1 MTPELVLHQQI
12 RGWRATLVLL
22 VAVASFVSSPL
33 HPAIREALGVDVH
46 FTWLLG
52 AACSLGVCVATAAYR
67 RYGQA
72 SRAYAVANAL
82 ETTTFTVAVA
92 AIICASNT
100 ATNPTWFLYGG
111 HLVHCGTAGFQRRFN
126 AWLFVVV
133 PALMVL
139 WFLGRGH
146 PGDAALTFVFGLFS
160 VYTYQILAR
169 TASRLRQTIIERDAL
184 ALELRVQE
192 ERQRIASDL
201 HDGVGND
208 LAALHWQLEGLR
220 ASMPP
225 DDARERFFSTLRGR
239 LDKGAEELRNI
250 VWELRSGDL
259 AWHELVSRLKARGE
273 ELCGDRLRFGIRSEG
288 QLEAVLPA
296 LIHMHVARIVQES
309 VRNAVKHSRASHIEV
324 HLRLADSVEIEVTD
338 DGIGLEPQQRG
349 LREGG
354 LRNMERRAGLLHGT
368 FAILERPAGT
378 CIRATVPL
386 SASTRARS

>member
-22 VAVASFVSSPL
+22 VAVASFASSPL
-33 HPAIREALGVDVH
+33 HPAVREALGVDVR

-52 AACSLGVCVATAAYR
+52 AACALGVCLATAAYR
-67 RYGQA
+67 RFGQA

-92 AIICASNT
+92 AIICASHT

-126 AWLFVVV
+126 AWLFMVV

-160 VYTYQILAR
+160 AYTYQILAR

-201 HDGVGND
+201 HDGIGSD

-220 ASMPP
+220 ASLPP

-239 LDKGAEELRNI
+239 LET
-250 VWELRSGDL
+250 
-259 AWHELVSRLKARGE
+259 
-273 ELCGDRLRFGIRSEG
+273 
-288 QLEAVLPA
+288 VLPA
-296 LIHMHVARIVQES
+296 LIHTHVARIVQES
-309 VRNAVKHSRASHIEV
+309 VRNAVKHSQASRIDV

-338 DGIGLEPQQRG
+338 DGIGLGPQQRG

-354 LRNMERRAGLLHGT
+354 LRNMERRAGLLQGT
-368 FAILERPAGT
+368 FAILERPTGT

-386 SASTRARS
+386 SASTRAGG